1 LGSVRPGFACT
12 VVGVTFE
19 PPSFEEGEEEPLP
32 SRRRFWTI
40 LIAIILIVSVGLVY
54 GADALFTVAPNV
66 LRSSGDPDDYAFL
79 QVDRSSGDPIRYD
92 PCSPIRY
99 VVNRSAAPEGAVAD
113 LERSIALFEEAMDAD
128 FAFEGFTD
136 EAATPDR
143 RIYQPDRYP
152 RDEWAPILFSWVPP
166 ERLLQPNEQA
176 VGAAG
181 SAYVRNDRG
190 NLVYVTGTVTFN
202 SEARLLPGFELGDS
216 WGDVTL
222 HELGHIVGLAH
233 VNDSTQV
240 MYPDVTGGEA
250 RLGAGDLAGLE
261 RLGRAGGCVEVPPPG

>member
-1 LGSVRPGFACT
+1 VAT
-12 VVGVTFE
+12 DDYDDYE
-19 PPSFEEGEEEPLP
+19 DDEPLP

-40 LIAIILIVSVGLVY
+40 VIAIILIVSVGLVY

-79 QVDRSSGDPIRYD
+79 QLDGSNEPVRYD
-92 PCSPIRY
+92 PCTPIRY

-113 LERSIALFEEAMDAD
+113 LERSIALFEDAMDVD
-128 FAFEGFTD
+128 FVFEGFTD
-136 EAATPDR
+136 EVASSDR
-143 RIYQPDRYP
+143 RIYQPGRYGP
-152 RDEWAPILFSWVPP
+152 NMWAPILISWVPP
-166 ERLLQPNEQA
+166 EGLLQPNEQS
-176 VGAAG
+176 VGSAG
-181 SAYVRNDRG
+181 SAYVRNENG
-190 NLVYVTGTVTFN
+190 ELVYVTGTVTFN
-202 SEARLLPGFELGDS
+202 SEARLLPGYELGDS

-233 VNDSTQV
+233 VEDSTQV

-261 RLGRAGGCVEVPPPG
+261 LLGRAGGCVEVPRPG

>member
-1 LGSVRPGFACT
+1 VFACT
-12 VVGVTFE
+12 VVVVTFE
-19 PPSFEEGEEEPLP
+19 PPPFEEDEEEPLP

-40 LIAIILIVSVGLVY
+40 VIAIILVVSMGVVY
-54 GADALFTVAPNV
+54 GADALFSVAPSV

-79 QVDRSSGDPIRYD
+79 QVGPDGEPIRYD

-99 VVNRSAAPEGAVAD
+99 VVNRSSAPEGAVAD
-113 LERSIALFEEAMDAD
+113 LERSIELVEDAMDVD
-128 FAFEGFTD
+128 FVFDGFTD

-143 RIYQPDRYP
+143 SLYQPDRYA
-152 RDEWAPILFSWVPP
+152 RDRWAPILFAWVPP
-166 ERLLQPNEQA
+166 QRLLQPDDQA

-190 NLVYVTGTVTFN
+190 RLVYVTGTVTFN

-216 WGDVTL
+216 WGDVAL

-233 VNDSTQV
+233 VDDSTQV

-261 RLGRAGGCVEVPPPG
+261 RLGRAGGCIDVPAPG

>member
-1 LGSVRPGFACT
+1 MGAMSSIDPY
-12 VVGVTFE
+12 E
-19 PPSFEEGEEEPLP
+19 EEEPLP

-40 LIAIILIVSVGLVY
+40 VIAIILIVSVGLVY

-79 QVDRSSGDPIRYD
+79 QLQGSNQPVRYD

-113 LERSIALFEEAMDAD
+113 LERSIALFEQAMNVD
-128 FAFEGFTD
+128 FVSEGSTD
-136 EAATPDR
+136 EVATSDR
-143 RIYQPDRYP
+143 RIYQPDRYGP
-152 RDEWAPILFSWVPP
+152 NRWAPILFAWVPP
-166 ERLLQPNEQA
+166 DRLLQPNEQS
-176 VGAAG
+176 VGSAG
-181 SAYVRNDRG
+181 SAYVRNEDG
-190 NLVYVTGTVTFN
+190 ELVYVTGTVTFN
-202 SEARLLPGFELGDS
+202 SEARLLSGFELGDS

-233 VNDSTQV
+233 VEDSTQV

-261 RLGRAGGCVEVPPPG
+261 LLGRAGGCGQVPRPE